1 MLRSLRIANF
11 TAFAEAD
18 LRFSR
23 GLNVIVGE
31 NGVGKTHLLKLP
43 YAIMALSAEEG
54 RNRTGRPTK
63 ALLQRR
69 IAEKLVNVM
78 RPESLGRLARRK
90 PGRQRCEVKLGLAA
104 PKETIA
110 FNFATQS
117 ASEVVVDRTPRR
129 WLDHAPV
136 YLPTR
141 ELLSIYPGFSA
152 FYDSHHL
159 EFEETWRDTCQLL
172 GAPTIRGPREAHA
185 RGLLEPL
192 EDLMGG
198 RLVLDRNG
206 RFYLRGGGRNM
217 EMPLVA
223 EGVRKI
229 GMLARLIATGTL
241 VDRGCLFWD
250 EPETNL
256 NPRLIRGVAEAILH
270 VCAQGV
276 QVFVATHSLFLLRE
290 FEILLLHRFQIVKR
304 RYFAL
309 GQCEDGVEV
318 EQGEGIEE
326 VDPLLLLDEDL
337 VQSDRYVEQDAG

>member
-1 MLRSLRIANF
+1 MLRSLRIENF

-18 LRFSR
+18 LRFSQ

-54 RNRTGRPTK
+54 RNGTGRPTK
-63 ALLQRR
+63 ALLRRR

-78 RPESLGRLARRK
+78 RPESIGRLARRK
-90 PGRQRCEVKLGLAA
+90 QGRQRCEVKLRLAA
-104 PKETIA
+104 PAETIA

-129 WLDHAPV
+129 WLDHPPV

-152 FYDSHHL
+152 FYDAHHL

-172 GAPTIRGPREAHA
+172 GSPTIRGPREAHV

-198 RLVLDRNG
+198 RLVLHPSG

-229 GMLARLIATGTL
+229 GMLARLIATGAL

-270 VCAQGV
+270 VCAQGA

-290 FEILLLHRFQIVKR
+290 FEILLLHRFQSAKR

-309 GQCEDGVEV
+309 GQCKDGVEV
-318 EQGEGIEE
+318 EQGEEIEE

-337 VQSDRYVEQDAG
+337 VQSDRYVKQDTG